1 MRTRALLTSK
11 TQPNVLTLSRGSVA
25 KHCTTCS
32 LHQGAHHGARG
43 AQQGKWPTPS
53 SYSIPRAATQ
63 QESSPGLSDQ
73 PARPRDARAAT
84 QLALRPPQPCA
95 RAATQQES
103 SPGLSDQPARPQD
116 ARAATQRES
125 SPGLSDQPAR
135 PQDALLRLR
144 TTSAAD
150 ARLSITSQPRN
161 PPSAARAPHAS
172 ARDSPGGEDQLMAC
186 SRGALPRDTLM

>member
-1 MRTRALLTSK
+1 MNCRMRTRALLTSK

-73 PARPRDARAAT
+73 PARP
-84 QLALRPPQPCA
+84 
-95 RAATQQES
+95 
-103 SPGLSDQPARPQD
+103 
-116 ARAATQRES
+116 
-125 SPGLSDQPAR
+125 
-135 PQDALLRLR
+135 QDALLRLR

-172 ARDSPGGEDQLMAC
+172 ARDSAGGEDQLMAC
-186 SRGALPRDTLM
+186 SRGALPRDTPM

>member
-1 MRTRALLTSK
+1 MNCRMRTRALLTSK

-73 PARPRDARAAT
+73 PARP
-84 QLALRPPQPCA
+84 
-95 RAATQQES
+95 
-103 SPGLSDQPARPQD
+103 
-116 ARAATQRES
+116 
-125 SPGLSDQPAR
+125 
-135 PQDALLRLR
+135 QDALLRLR

>member
-1 MRTRALLTSK
+1 LMNCRMRTRALLTSK

-84 QLALRPPQPCA
+84 Q
-95 RAATQQES
+95 
-103 SPGLSDQPARPQD
+103 
-116 ARAATQRES
+116 RES

-172 ARDSPGGEDQLMAC
+172 ARDSAGGEDQLMVC
-186 SRGALPRDTLM
+186 SRGALPRDTPM

>member
-73 PARPRDARAAT
+73 PARPQDARAAT
-84 QLALRPPQPCA
+84 QLALRPAQPCA
-95 RAATQQES
+95 RAATQQ
-103 SPGLSDQPARPQD
+103 
-116 ARAATQRES
+116 ES

-172 ARDSPGGEDQLMAC
+172 ARDSAGGEDQLMAC